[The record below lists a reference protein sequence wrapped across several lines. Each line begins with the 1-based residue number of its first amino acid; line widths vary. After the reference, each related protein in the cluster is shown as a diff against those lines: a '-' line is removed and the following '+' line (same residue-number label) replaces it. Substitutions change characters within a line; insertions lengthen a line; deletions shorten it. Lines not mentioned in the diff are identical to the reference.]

1 MIRNPRVMDDL
12 HGCRKFPEAT
22 GSRRD
27 ADKELQGCIHAFSDH
42 EAVLALRFDRGK
54 ISTQYNITIFCYA
67 AKYKRTKQVAI
78 YDLKAPSHR

>member
-27 ADKELQGCIHAFSDH
+27 DDREPHGCGYAFSDH
-42 EAVLALRFDRGK
+42 KAVLA
-54 ISTQYNITIFCYA
+54 TATNA
-67 AKYKRTKQVAI
+67 ANENQKLKMRS
-78 YDLKAPSHR
+78 DL